1 MSVHMPMGFA
11 PLTLVSRC
19 SNESDFSRCKV
30 PKSRHGSWLVKAC
43 LATREDV
50 DRRRC
55 ECLNLHKQLVPYEK
69 SQLWQSS
76 IIERRHTLVE
86 RGVDHSDT
94 LIILQHPPVYTLG
107 AGSSEEY
114 LKFNIED
121 APYDI
126 FRSERGGEVT
136 YHGPG
141 QLILYPL
148 INLRYQKTDLHWYL
162 RALEEVVIRVLYN
175 TFSIKASRVDGY
187 TGVWVGGNQKVAAI
201 GIRVSR
207 WITYHG
213 LALNVTSEISDFS
226 SSEYAGRLLCD
237 LQAKLGKEA
246 NRSAK
251 LREATLSFSKRVK
264 VKG

>member
-19 SNESDFSRCKV
+19 SNESDSLCCKI
-30 PKSRHGSWLVKAC
+30 PKSRHRGWLVKAC
-43 LATREDV
+43 LATREAV
-50 DRRRC
+50 NQRRC
-55 ECLNLHKQLVPYEK
+55 ECLNLYKQLVPYEK

-76 IIERRHTLVE
+76 IIESRHTLVE
-86 RGVDHSDT
+86 RGADHSDT

-141 QLILYPL
+141 QVYFSLTNFICQNYVVGVFCNMRNVKMAFRISLICIYF
-148 INLRYQKTDLHWYL
+148 I
-162 RALEEVVIRVLYN
+162 
-175 TFSIKASRVDGY
+175 
-187 TGVWVGGNQKVAAI
+187 
-201 GIRVSR
+201 
-207 WITYHG
+207 
-213 LALNVTSEISDFS
+213 
-226 SSEYAGRLLCD
+226 
-237 LQAKLGKEA
+237 
-246 NRSAK
+246 
-251 LREATLSFSKRVK
+251 
-264 VKG
+264 